1 MKAIQLVLG
10 LTLAAT
16 LAACSST
23 GGANGATG
31 ANGANGANGQLDPS
45 ASGYG
50 RNGVGVGGDGSGSGD
65 PLRDPKSILSKRSV
79 YFDFDSSAVKGEYK
93 PVVEAHAGYLKK
105 NPQRKAQIQGNTD
118 AQGSREYNLA
128 LGQRRAE
135 SVKSMMR
142 VLGVPE
148 NQLEAV
154 SYGKEKLRATGS
166 SDADNAEN
174 RRADVAYDGE

>member
-1 MKAIQLVLG
+1 M
-10 LTLAAT
+10 T
-16 LAACSST
+16 
-23 GGANGATG
+23 
-31 ANGANGANGQLDPS
+31 
-45 ASGYG
+45 
-50 RNGVGVGGDGSGSGD
+50 R
-65 PLRDPKSILSKRSV
+65 KSILSKRSV

>member
-1 MKAIQLVLG
+1 MNLKQLIIPAI
-10 LTLAAT
+10 LAALIT
-16 LAACSST
+16 GCSST
-23 GGANGATG
+23 PDADQNGAPVESRDNGIATVD
-31 ANGANGANGQLDPS
+31 ANNLD
-45 ASGYG
+45 G
-50 RNGVGVGGDGSGSGD
+50 RGL
-65 PLRDPKSILSKRSV
+65 PRELTDPKSILSKRSV

-118 AQGSREYNLA
+118 ALGSREYNLA

>member
-1 MKAIQLVLG
+1 MNLKQLIIPAI
-10 LTLAAT
+10 LAALIT
-16 LAACSST
+16 GCSST
-23 GGANGATG
+23 PDADQNGAPVESRDNGIATVD
-31 ANGANGANGQLDPS
+31 ANNLD
-45 ASGYG
+45 G
-50 RNGVGVGGDGSGSGD
+50 RGL
-65 PLRDPKSILSKRSV
+65 PRELTDPKSILSKRSV

>member
-1 MKAIQLVLG
+1 M
-10 LTLAAT
+10 
-16 LAACSST
+16 
-23 GGANGATG
+23 
-31 ANGANGANGQLDPS
+31 
-45 ASGYG
+45 
-50 RNGVGVGGDGSGSGD
+50 
-65 PLRDPKSILSKRSV
+65 
-79 YFDFDSSAVKGEYK
+79 
-93 PVVEAHAGYLKK
+93 VEAHAGYLKK

-154 SYGKEKLRATGS
+154 SYGKENCAPPAAATRITPKPPCRRGLRRRISRRHAS
-166 SDADNAEN
+166 ANLAEASCFGHFCRQIGVIGLYRGN
-174 RRADVAYDGE
+174 LAALCRLFLRQRNGMLHKTLIDPSCALWRAL

>member
-1 MKAIQLVLG
+1 MKRLIIPTLLVLLVAG
-10 LTLAAT
+10 
-16 LAACSST
+16 CSST
-23 GGANGATG
+23 PDAEQAGAPVESRGGDSSKVATVTANGMDSRMLPPELT
-31 ANGANGANGQLDPS
+31 
-45 ASGYG
+45 
-50 RNGVGVGGDGSGSGD
+50 
-65 PLRDPKSILSKRSV
+65 DPKSILSKRSV

>member
-1 MKAIQLVLG
+1 MQRAL
-10 LTLAAT
+10 LTLALTAA
-16 LAACSST
+16 LAACSS
-23 GGANGATG
+23 APKTG
-31 ANGANGANGQLDPS
+31 ANADGSQAGSGAGQSTVTP
-45 ASGYG
+45 
-50 RNGVGVGGDGSGSGD
+50 VGVGATDGVRGGPQD
-65 PLRDPKSILSKRSV
+65 VARTV
-79 YFDFDSSAVKGEYK
+79 FFDFDSYSVRPDAR
-93 PVVEAHAGYLKK
+93 PVVEGQARWLNANRGTGVVLEGH
-105 NPQRKAQIQGNTD
+105 TD
-118 AQGSREYNLA
+118 EIGGSEYNLA